1 MEHLSVLKNIVLVAV
16 GGAIGS
22 MCRYGMTLAAS
33 LLAVRAEF
41 ATIAANVLGSF
52 LIGLALPD
60 PDSRLYLFYTAG
72 ICGGFTT
79 FSTFS
84 SQTLRLFQN
93 GQYCMGLLYVAATVV
108 ISLIMV
114 WCGWYCRQKFI

>member
-33 LLAVRAEF
+33 LLTVRAEF
-41 ATIAANVLGSF
+41 ATISANVLGSF